1 MLPAD
6 SGHAVVT
13 AIEALAHQLPAEPAE
28 DASFEQRCADAL
40 VALATG
46 SQGSEGSQGRAEVV
60 LSADLRALAGDG
72 GCEFEAGPVIHPEVA
87 RRIAC
92 DCRLQAVLRDPRGRA
107 VGIGQRSR
115 NVPEWLMRELRAR
128 DHGCCFPG
136 CGTRRFIA
144 AHHIIHW
151 VWGGATELDNLVLVC
166 SFHHKLVHEGGW
178 RVNLPDG
185 LEAVWHRPDGRRY
198 QPGPPQVTSAVRA
211 RLEVLDSS

>member
-1 MLPAD
+1 MLPAAE
-6 SGHAVVT
+6 GHAVI
-13 AIEALAHQLPAEPAE
+13 AALERIANQLPAEPAE

-40 VALATG
+40 VVLATG
-46 SQGSEGSQGRAEVV
+46 SSEGSEGSEARAEVI
-60 LSADLRALAGDG
+60 LSADLWALAGDDG
-72 GCEFEAGPVIHPEVA
+72 GCEFEGGPVIHPEVA

-92 DCRLQAVLRDPRGRA
+92 DCRLQAVLRNPSGRA
-107 VGIGQRSR
+107 VGIGRRSR
-115 NVPEWLMRELRAR
+115 NVPEWLLRELRAR

-178 RVNLPDG
+178 KVNLPDG

-198 QPGPPQVTSAVRA
+198 QPGPPRGPTTAKTGN
-211 RLEVLDSS
+211 LC